1 MDEKITEII
10 GALKELQED
19 SSVPKNIK
27 SKICCTISFLNE
39 ETDQSIKISR
49 ALQSLEEL
57 TDDMNME
64 AFTRSQLFNIVSM
77 LELLT

>member
-10 GALKELQED
+10 SALKELQED
-19 SSVPKNIK
+19 STVPKNIK
-27 SKICCTISFLNE
+27 NKICCTIGFLTE

-57 TDDMNME
+57 TDDTNME